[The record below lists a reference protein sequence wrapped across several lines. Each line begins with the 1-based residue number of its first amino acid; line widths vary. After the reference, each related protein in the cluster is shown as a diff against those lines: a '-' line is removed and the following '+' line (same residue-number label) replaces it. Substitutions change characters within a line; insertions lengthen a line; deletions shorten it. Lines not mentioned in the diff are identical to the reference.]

1 MPEVLTPVIP
11 QDITVHLGAPGSNA
25 QNVTVNF
32 VDYIKNVAENN
43 EGISIPT
50 LSKEF

>member
-32 VDYIKNVAENN
+32 VATAVTSNTYYWFYYTIKKV
-43 EGISIPT
+43 
-50 LSKEF
+50 